1 MTKKMTVF
9 IHTNPQQMVGAKVG
23 EYSLRKNSKNN
34 DKFDVQILNLWDFPN
49 LTSREGTTYLRK
61 GKQVTWRNQD
71 LQSFSPLRFLPPQ
84 LMGYEGRAVLIDP
97 DIFALTDI
105 YELLNRDMEGKA
117 LWCRKGYPEKPQDP
131 NHNTSVM
138 VMDCAKLR
146 HWNWEKNLDDMFADR
161 LDYGDWIFLRKEDP
175 ATIGD
180 LEEEWNHWDTLNDKT
195 KLLHNTERST
205 QPWKTGLP
213 VDYNLNYK
221 PATPIKQPEKQSNS
235 LLSIAKRMLSP
246 KPRIAQPADAAP
258 QETYRKHPDEKQE
271 RFFFKLLKECLDKG
285 VITEA
290 YLKQE
295 IQDQHVRPDAIQYL
309 KSVA

>member
-1 MTKKMTVF
+1 MSKKMTVF

-23 EYSLRKNSKNN
+23 EYSLRKTSKNN
-34 DKFDVQILNLWDFPN
+34 DKFDVRILNLWDFPN
-49 LTSREGTTYLRK
+49 LTNREGTTYLRK

-105 YELLNRDMEGKA
+105 YELLNRDMQGKA
-117 LWCRKGYPEKPQDP
+117 LWCRKGYPEKPTDP

-138 VMDCAKLR
+138 LMDCAKLR
-146 HWNWEKNLDDMFADR
+146 HWDWDKNLDDMFAGR

-180 LEEEWNHWDTLNDKT
+180 LEEEWNHWDTLNEKT

-221 PATPIKQPEKQSNS
+221 PAVAPKQVEKQSNS
-235 LLSIAKRMLSP
+235 LLSIAKRLLSP
-246 KPRIAQPADAAP
+246 KPRVAAVTDAAP
-258 QETYRKHPDEKQE
+258 QETYLKHPDEKQE
-271 RFFFKLLKECLDKG
+271 KFFFTLLKECLDKG

-295 IQDQHVRPDAIQYL
+295 IRAQHVRADAIQYL
-309 KSVA
+309 RSVA

>member
-1 MTKKMTVF
+1 MSKKMTVF

-23 EYSLRKNSKNN
+23 EYALRKNSKNN
-34 DKFDVQILNLWDFPN
+34 DKFDVRILNLWDFPN
-49 LTSREGTTYLRK
+49 LTNREGTTYLRK

-105 YELLNRDMEGKA
+105 YELLNRDMQGKA
-117 LWCRKGYPEKPQDP
+117 LWCRKGYPEKPTDP

-138 VMDCAKLR
+138 LMDCEKLR
-146 HWNWEKNLDDMFADR
+146 HWDWDKNLEDMFAGR

-180 LEEEWNHWDTLNDKT
+180 LEEEWNHWDTLNEKT

-221 PATPIKQPEKQSNS
+221 PAAAVKQPEKQSNS
-235 LLSIAKRMLSP
+235 LLSIAKRLLAP
-246 KPRIAQPADAAP
+246 KAKVAVAAEVAP
-258 QETYRKHPDEKQE
+258 QETYLKHPDEKQE
-271 RFFFKLLKECLDKG
+271 KFFFKLLKECLEKG

-295 IQDQHVRPDAIQYL
+295 IRDQHVRADAFQYL
-309 KSVA
+309 RSVA